1 MTADQTFQTLKS
13 FFETRN
19 AARQALS
26 SLKEGIE
33 IGVVIG
39 GSVECALF
47 RRGENPVVEA
57 RPANKPDVIFQ
68 IRPESVYVLSQNTKD
83 EIGDVGVAV
92 LKEVLAGN
100 IKIQIP
106 GGIMN
111 LISRGYLDI
120 VRKGGAPVAAFL
132 ARHGL
137 SSVSKIINA
146 IKRMRA

>member
-1 MTADQTFQTLKS
+1 MTADHAFQTLKS

-19 AARQALS
+19 AARQALG
-26 SLKEGIE
+26 SLKEGVE

-47 RRGENPVVEA
+47 RQGESPVVEN
-57 RPANKPDVIFQ
+57 RPAHKPDVVFQ
-68 IRPESVYVLSQNTKD
+68 IRPESVYVLSQSTKD

-100 IKIQIP
+100 IKIQVP
-106 GGIMN
+106 GGIFN
-111 LISRGYLDI
+111 LMSRGYLDI
-120 VRKGGAPVAAFL
+120 IRKGGAPVAAFL
-132 ARHGL
+132 ARHGF
-137 SSVSKIINA
+137 SSVSKIISA